1 MTAVNGGAGIFIVRG
16 RRHNDTV
23 QAATKNVAENAQ
35 KIKISKPLPWNA
47 DDFPMEKNRIYMNF
61 VCLEMILIWK
71 LIPAKKT
78 VANAKEAHIPHFK

>member
-35 KIKISKPLPWNA
+35 KIKISKPLPWKA
-47 DDFPMEKNRIYMNF
+47 DDFTMKKKIEFTFEFI
-61 VCLEMILIWK
+61 CLE
-71 LIPAKKT
+71 KKIDLET
-78 VANAKEAHIPHFK
+78 HTSQKNGSQC

>member
-35 KIKISKPLPWNA
+35 KIKISKPLPWKA
-47 DDFPMEKNRIYMNF
+47 DDFPIKKIEITYEF
-61 VCLEMILIWK
+61 VCLEIILI
-71 LIPAKKT
+71 
-78 VANAKEAHIPHFK
+78 